1 MSARFMGASLG
12 KRDEDHPGRQVA
24 VDCGGLFTAIA
35 AIIPSLYP
43 YPFAM

>member
-1 MSARFMGASLG
+1 MSVRFTGAFLG

-24 VDCGGLFTAIA
+24 VDGGRLFTTIA

-43 YPFAM
+43 HPFSM